1 MEKIVLSEQSKK
13 FEKIKEYWFKTA
25 RSIKSV
31 SDLKDFYSSLFNDY
45 VHDYGTMVHA
55 IGAFAVAAASL
66 GADTMGITGFQAGFV
81 MWDFI
86 QNWTY
91 THNKTGLK
99 IVDYD
104 NMLYPQYD
112 YKFDKTISPETWSAL
127 QKEAAEKL
135 AAAGD
140 YAHPDVVEHWRSI
153 ANGEVPFGY
162 KVRRE

>member
-1 MEKIVLSEQSKK
+1 MVSVFLSEDSPEFRSIYEQ
-13 FEKIKEYWFKTA
+13 WKTRA
-25 RSIKSV
+25 RSIKTIEEFNE
-31 SDLKDFYSSLFNDY
+31 FYNHLFNDY
-45 VHDYGTMVHA
+45 RHDYGAMCRA
-55 IGAFAVAAASL
+55 IGQLAVAAASL
-66 GADTMGITGFQAGFV
+66 GAHIEGITGFQAGFV

-99 IVDYD
+99 IMDYD

-127 QKEAAEKL
+127 QEEAAEKL
-135 AAAGD
+135 AADGD